1 MNTTEETIMNKLIK
15 SSTLILLLELAL
27 TQGAGRAGATTTYQA
42 GDVVTNFSF
51 VARRQFTRPDGT
63 VVPAGAR
70 VGIRDFAG
78 TIVFL
83 EWFAVWCPYC
93 VAAAPQVETS
103 IVAYYNARGGN
114 PYGVPVTHIAVNQE
128 SRSFYQAPT
137 DSFIDQQGFSIVVN
151 DYDNISINPV
161 KAMFNPVG
169 QPVFVVI
176 NCLTNSPNLLPWQV
190 LVNYLGYGQTD
201 FNQTLASFRAVIDS
215 VQSAAPPPVLSAPR
229 GVGADFEFTL
239 TTQPGRSYRLQAST
253 NLTDWTTLRTLTGS
267 TNPFVFRDTNRPP
280 PPRFYRAV
288 TP

>member
-1 MNTTEETIMNKLIK
+1 MHNMKNMITNRLIK
-15 SSTLILLLELAL
+15 NATLAL
-27 TQGAGRAGATTTYQA
+27 LAVVLSQVVEPAKATTTYQV
-42 GDVVTNFSF
+42 GDVVSNFSF

-63 VVPAGAR
+63 VVPAGSR
-70 VGIRDFAG
+70 VSIRDFAG

-128 SRSFYQAPT
+128 SRSFYQAQT
-137 DSFIDQQGFSIVVN
+137 DSFIAQQGFRIVVN
-151 DYDNISINPV
+151 DYDNTSINAV
-161 KAMFNPVG
+161 KALFNPVG

-176 NCLTNSPNLLPWQV
+176 NCLTNSPNHLPWQA

-201 FNQTLASFRAVIDS
+201 FNQTLANFRAVIDT
-215 VQSAAPPPVLSAPR
+215 VQSPATPPLLSAPR
-229 GVGADFEFTL
+229 RVGGDFEFTL
-239 TTQPGRSYRLQAST
+239 ATQTGRWYRVEAST
-253 NLTDWTTLRTLTGS
+253 NLLNWTTFSTSTGS
-267 TNPFVFRDTNRPP
+267 INPIVFRDTNAPSSQ
-280 PPRFYRAV
+280 RFYRVV